1 MLVNHVGVCVTDV
14 EKSIEFYR
22 DALGLTLFQDQMV
35 SGPDVDEHCGVKDG
49 KFRMVLL
56 IDTAGNAVELWGW
69 ENPAPQVKPLEH
81 NQFNSVG
88 IIEIGFLVD
97 DLDVVEKRLSEK
109 GYGFRDRL
117 WVFGKGKDWFGGAYA
132 KIRYVL
138 DPDGVQVEIIQLVP
152 EKELNL

>member
-1 MLVNHVGVCVTDV
+1 MLVNHVGISVTDV

-22 DALGLTLFQDQMV
+22 DALGLTLFQDQMI
-35 SGPDVDEHCGVKDG
+35 SGPDVDEHCNVKDG

-69 ENPAPQVKPLEH
+69 VNPAPNVKPPEH

-88 IIEIGFLVD
+88 IVEIGLAVD
-97 DLDVVEKRLSEK
+97 DMDAAEKRLNEN
-109 GYGFRDRL
+109 GYSFRDRL
-117 WVFGKGKDWFGGAYA
+117 WVFGKGKDWFGGLYA

-138 DPDGVQVEIIQLVP
+138 DPDGVQVELVQMVP
-152 EKELNL
+152 DEAAE